1 MPKNKRASDVMFCFT
16 RHNRATFHY
25 AECQPTPDQARVVP
39 SLSARLRRGRAASH
53 GARLISDY
61 ANGSLRDP
69 PHCAFR
75 GPRGGE
81 DLVTCCCRNET
92 ERNIRQ
98 KCESDATNG
107 ETPNRTARIYFI
119 TR

>member
-61 ANGSLRDP
+61 ANRDDMTHHRDALFFSLGN
-69 PHCAFR
+69 A
-75 GPRGGE
+75 
-81 DLVTCCCRNET
+81 
-92 ERNIRQ
+92 
-98 KCESDATNG
+98 
-107 ETPNRTARIYFI
+107 
-119 TR
+119 